1 MASSA
6 VSSRNRSEPIRSPA
20 RVVTAIGVLMALA
33 CLGFATVNIVFVLT
47 DHFAQ
52 GPFSEYASGLTVM
65 NWLVV
70 VLKVLGAALALLSV
84 ARPPRFP
91 SPAALS
97 VLLWGAFATLGVYAV
112 GGVVE
117 AVGMVSGLTGSPD
130 QVDLAGIAYVSFFVV
145 TAAGYG
151 VLAISHSRRHRPGK
165 GFAVLGVLGAPVVL
179 GLILVG
185 GPMLLVALGVMPA
198 P

>member
-1 MASSA
+1 
-6 VSSRNRSEPIRSPA
+6 
-20 RVVTAIGVLMALA
+20 VTAIGVLMALA
-33 CLGFATVNIVFVLT
+33 CVGFATVNIVFVLT
-47 DHFAQ
+47 DRFAQ
-52 GPFSEYASGLTVM
+52 GPFAEYASGLTVM

-70 VLKVLGAALALLSV
+70 GLKVLGAAVALLSV
-84 ARPPRFP
+84 VKPPRFP

-97 VLLWGAFATLGVYAV
+97 VLLWGAFATLGVYAA
-112 GGVVE
+112 GAVVE

-130 QVDLAGIAYVSFFVV
+130 QVDLAGIAYVSFFLV
-145 TAAGYG
+145 TAACYG
-151 VLAISHSRRHRPGK
+151 VLAISYSRRHRSGK
-165 GFAVLGVLGAPVVL
+165 RFAVLGVFGAPVVL